1 MMVTELG
8 MSELGPIKYDSGQDA
23 VFLGRDYSR
32 LSNTHSSQIAF
43 EIDQQVRKIIEDAH
57 KQATDIINA
66 QKDKLELIAN
76 ALLENETL
84 NAEQITAL
92 YETGKM
98 PETFDGDNTEEVEE
112 PVKETPVSTDDDLL
126 DEMK

>member
-1 MMVTELG
+1 M
-8 MSELGPIKYDSGQDA
+8 
-23 VFLGRDYSR
+23 
-32 LSNTHSSQIAF
+32 
-43 EIDQQVRKIIEDAH
+43 
-57 KQATDIINA
+57 
-66 QKDKLELIAN
+66 
-76 ALLENETL
+76 LENETL